1 MGYLEEILQGN
12 YSNYNEDRLSQIFS
26 ASFNESNLFRQSF
39 LKTINIKPVRT
50 SELFSKTQI
59 NYGSLTEDSRI
70 DIIIYRKKS
79 PFIVVENKVD
89 SPLGPSQLKK
99 YNKVKELA
107 RTKKIALIKYY
118 YQSFDQ
124 IYPWKIYHWSEFYL
138 DLRNLLNKPKLK
150 SDDKFIISN
159 FVKHLE
165 LMRMA
170 RVNKIPAKDLKNLAI
185 VLNKIKMND
194 KPHTALSNKNI
205 FDTGLNL
212 ISVLE
217 DIIELTR
224 QENVIANR
232 IGKNF
237 RATPF
242 LSWWYGDDDLKPTGL
257 SITVDLMVKGSKN
270 KVRSIGTGI
279 FFYNNSPK
287 RYFISTYC
295 QYKKYGDFEKEI
307 EYSKKDLIFD
317 NYAKQVIK
325 AWKTWLK

>member
-26 ASFNESNLFRQSF
+26 ASFNESNLFRQAF
-39 LKTINIKPVRT
+39 LKSINIKPLRT
-50 SELFSKTQI
+50 GELSSKTQI
-59 NYGSLTEDSRI
+59 NYGPLNKDSRI

-79 PFIVVENKVD
+79 PFIIVENKVD
-89 SPLGPSQLKK
+89 SPLGLSQLKK
-99 YNKVKELA
+99 YNKIKELA
-107 RTKKIALIKYY
+107 RTRKIALVKYY
-118 YQSFDQ
+118 FQSFDQ
-124 IYPWKIYHWSEFYL
+124 IHPWKVYHWSEFYL
-138 DLRNLLNKPKLK
+138 VLRNLLDKTKIR
-150 SDDKFIISN
+150 SDDKSIISN

-170 RVNKIPAKDLKNLAI
+170 RVNKIPAKELRDLAI

-224 QENVIANR
+224 QEKVIANR

-242 LSWWYGDDDLKPTGL
+242 LSWWYGDDDLNVTGL
-257 SITVDLMVKGSKN
+257 SITVDLMVKRPKN
-270 KVRSIGTGI
+270 NVKSIGTGI
-279 FFYNNSPK
+279 FFYNNSAK

-295 QYKKYGDFEKEI
+295 QHKKYGDFEKEI
-307 EYSKKDLIFD
+307 EYSKKDLIFE

>member
-39 LKTINIKPVRT
+39 LKTIDIKPVRT
-50 SELFSKTQI
+50 GELYSKTQI
-59 NYGSLTEDSRI
+59 NYGSLNEDSRI
-70 DIIIYRKKS
+70 DIIIYRKRS
-79 PFIVVENKVD
+79 PFIIIENKVD
-89 SPLGPSQLKK
+89 SPLGISQLKK
-99 YNKVKELA
+99 YYKIKELA
-107 RTKKIALIKYY
+107 RTKKIALVKYY
-118 YQSFDQ
+118 FQSFDQ

-138 DLRNLLNKPKLK
+138 VLRNLLDKPKLK
-150 SDDKFIISN
+150 RDDKSIISN

-170 RVNKIPAKDLKNLAI
+170 RVNKISAMELRDLAI
-185 VLNKIKMND
+185 VLNKIKMSD

-224 QENVIANR
+224 QEKVIANR

-237 RATPF
+237 RAAPY
-242 LSWWYGDDDLKPTGL
+242 LSWWYGDDDLNVTGL
-257 SITVDLMVKGSKN
+257 SITVDLMVKRSKN
-270 KVRSIGTGI
+270 KIKSIGTGI

-287 RYFISTYC
+287 RYFISTY
-295 QYKKYGDFEKEI
+295 
-307 EYSKKDLIFD
+307 
-317 NYAKQVIK
+317 
-325 AWKTWLK
+325 